1 MQPAGALLRLEGLT
15 KSFAGT
21 PVLKGIDL
29 TIGRAE
35 FLTFLGPSGCG
46 KTTTLRII
54 AGFEQP
60 DSGKLLL
67 EDQDMAPLPPYKRDV
82 HTVFQHYALFPH
94 YDVFENVAF
103 GLRIRKVAE
112 AEIQTR
118 VREALALVKLDGF
131 ETRKTT
137 SLSGGQ
143 MQRIA
148 LARALVGRPALLL
161 LDEPLGA
168 LDLKLRKAMQLE
180 LKGLQRK
187 LGITFVYVTH
197 DQEEAMTMSDRI
209 AVFNRG
215 VIEQLGTPEEIY
227 EKPRTAFVA
236 DFVGAANILDA
247 KVTAVENGKITLRLE
262 DEVDVQLTRPAESP
276 ALGSSL
282 KVAIRPE
289 RVAVRYRVE
298 GESGQDGALRVKG
311 SLVDS
316 VFVGNASQIFVQ
328 PFAKSGKTLMAV
340 SMEPQH
346 RQRREPGSPAWVDIK
361 PKDILLL
368 EPDGATPR
376 VAAPPVGAAQ
386 PQLPLNV

>member
-1 MQPAGALLRLEGLT
+1 MTHPAGALLRLEGIT
-15 KSFAGT
+15 KSFGGT

-29 TIGRAE
+29 EIGRAE

-60 DSGKLLL
+60 DKGRLLL
-67 EDQDMAPLPPYKRDV
+67 GQQDMAGLPPYERDV

-103 GLRIRKVAE
+103 GLRIRKLPE
-112 AEIQTR
+112 AEIAAR
-118 VREALALVKLDGF
+118 VREALALVKLEGF
-131 ETRKTT
+131 EKRRTT

-180 LKGLQRK
+180 LKSLQRK

-209 AVFNRG
+209 AVFNHG
-215 VIEQLGTPEEIY
+215 LIEQLGSPEEVY
-227 EKPRTAFVA
+227 ERPRTAFVA
-236 DFVGAANILDA
+236 DFVGAANVLAA
-247 KVTAVENGKITLRLE
+247 KVVACDAGKLGLRIE
-262 DEVDVQLTRPAESP
+262 DEVDAVIPYAGASKAPGTELQ
-276 ALGSSL
+276 
-282 KVAIRPE
+282 VAVRPE

-298 GESGQDGALRVKG
+298 GESGQDGALRFKAA
-311 SLVDS
+311 LVDS
-316 VFVGNASQIFVQ
+316 VFVGNASQVFVQ
-328 PFAKSGKTLMAV
+328 PFPKSGKTLMAV
-340 SMEPQH
+340 SLEPQH
-346 RQRREPGSPAWVDIK
+346 RQRREPGSSVWVDVK
-361 PKDILLL
+361 PKDILVL
-368 EPDGATPR
+368 EPEGSA
-376 VAAPPVGAAQ
+376 VAARPQ
-386 PQLPLNV
+386 PQLALNV

>member
-1 MQPAGALLRLEGLT
+1 MTQPAGALLRLEGLT
-15 KSFAGT
+15 KSFAGN

-29 TIGRAE
+29 AVERAE

-54 AGFEQP
+54 AGFETP
-60 DSGKLLL
+60 DEGRVLLGGA
-67 EDQDMAPLPPYKRDV
+67 DIANLPPYKRDV

-118 VREALALVKLDGF
+118 VREALNLVKLAGF
-131 ETRKTT
+131 EKRRTT

-168 LDLKLRKAMQLE
+168 LDLKLRKEMQLE
-180 LKGLQRK
+180 LKGLQKK
-187 LGITFVYVTH
+187 LGITFIYVTH

-227 EKPRTAFVA
+227 ERPRTAFVA
-236 DFVGAANILDA
+236 DFVGAANLLSA
-247 KVTAVENGKITLRLE
+247 KVVTADNGKLGLRIE
-262 DEVDVQLTRPAESP
+262 DEVDIVIGIPAEPP
-276 ALGSSL
+276 AIGSEIQ
-282 KVAIRPE
+282 VAVRPE

-298 GESGQDGALRVKG
+298 GEAGQDGALRLKG

-328 PFAKSGKTLMAV
+328 PFPKSGKTVMAV
-340 SMEPQH
+340 SMDTQH
-346 RQRREPGSPAWVDIK
+346 RQRRDAGSAAWIDIK
-361 PKDILLL
+361 PKDILVLA
-368 EPDGATPR
+368 PDGAPQKR
-376 VAAPPVGAAQ
+376 QAPAAE